1 VDDLKALRRRKHL
14 SQKAL
19 SILVGVSYRAI
30 VEWEAGTSQPRSV
43 HIPKL
48 AEALDI
54 DAEVLPTLLKTA
66 AAEKRRQVL
75 DELGM

>member
-1 VDDLKALRRRKHL
+1 MDHLKVLRRRKRL
-14 SQKAL
+14 TQEAL
-19 SILVGVSYRAI
+19 GTLVGVSHQTI

-43 HIPKL
+43 HIPKI

-54 DAEVLPTLLKTA
+54 DTEGLPALLKAA